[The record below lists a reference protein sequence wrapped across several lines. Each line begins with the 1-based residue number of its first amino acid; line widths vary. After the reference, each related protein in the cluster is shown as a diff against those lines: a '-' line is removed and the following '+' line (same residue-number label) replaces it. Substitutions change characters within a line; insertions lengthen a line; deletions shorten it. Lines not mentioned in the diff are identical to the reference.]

1 MKKASSASARP
12 RPRCSGWGRGRGRGG
27 VGPPNTFFFKGP
39 WEALPAP
46 QDPRVC
52 NWAPDQGLFAGHQL
66 PQPERTAPR
75 GAGVA
80 GARRVLQPPVPGWRG
95 GAGLSAAGFRRPP
108 LLLPSAHGADS
119 RCVGP
124 RRRPPPRAAGRL
136 HVGAAG
142 RGRPPGSLPRSL
154 GVSKSFPKIT
164 LCTADLLQAAQRRGM
179 RLPGLRGMR
188 HVSRPFRGGIAAA
201 LRAVSDFGR
210 ARPAPPGPQ
219 GAGSRANT
227 ATWCSWSACASLAG
241 RPAG

>member
-12 RPRCSGWGRGRGRGG
+12 RPRCSGWGRGRGG

-80 GARRVLQPPVPGWRG
+80 GARRVLQPPGPGWRG

-164 LCTADLLQAAQRRGM
+164 LCTADLLQAAQRPEM